1 MLNFYQKT
9 EQRREIII
17 NSTKQHKVLNLLYVK
32 NWYPPLCEILTNFGN
47 CNSLNFTNS
56 TNCNWDMVSFL
67 LPSSTNATQRL
78 ASCCFISFALLCI
91 GSCVGY
97 TPPTH
102 PLRTPSPLPSHPRMA
117 PHKGERRA
125 PDPTANDCCQS
136 WTGAFRV
143 GEETPR

>member
-97 TPPTH
+97 TPSTLSGHPAPFHPTPAWRPIRGKDEH
-102 PLRTPSPLPSHPRMA
+102 RTRLRMTVA
-117 PHKGERRA
+117 
-125 PDPTANDCCQS
+125 
-136 WTGAFRV
+136 RV
-143 GEETPR
+143 GLELSGL